1 MNTDAD
7 PRIPEV
13 GPREAWKILSEDK
26 AAVLVDVR
34 TRPEWSFVGVPDLS
48 ETGKETILLEWK
60 SWPDMTQDPDFA
72 GALMEKVA
80 GLPSRCLFIC
90 RSGARSMQAA
100 QAAAAAFSAKGSP
113 VDCINVAEGFEGD
126 LDANDHRGGLNGWKA
141 RGLAWR
147 QS

>member
-1 MNTDAD
+1 MDTDAG
-7 PRIPEV
+7 PRILEV

-34 TRPEWSFVGVPDLS
+34 TRPEWSFTGVPDLS
-48 ETGKETILLEWK
+48 AVGKEPVLLEWK
-60 SWPDMTQDPDFA
+60 SWPDMAPNPAFA
-72 GALMEKVA
+72 GALMEKVS
-80 GLPSRCLFIC
+80 GLPSCLLFLC

-100 QAAAAAFSAKGSP
+100 EAASEALRKRGMR

-126 LDANDHRGGLNGWKA
+126 LDRDEHRGGLNGWKA

>member
-1 MNTDAD
+1 MDTDAG
-7 PRIPEV
+7 PQIFEV

-34 TRPEWSFVGVPDLS
+34 TRPEWSFTGVPDLS
-48 ETGKETILLEWK
+48 ATGKEAILLEWK
-60 SWPDMTQDPDFA
+60 SWPDMTPNPGFA

-80 GLPSRCLFIC
+80 GLPSCFLFIC

-100 QAAAAAFSAKGSP
+100 QAAAEALRLRGTP
-113 VDCINVAEGFEGD
+113 VDCINVAEGFEGE
-126 LDANDHRGGLNGWKA
+126 LDRDDHRGGLNGWKA